1 MPKVSVSDAELF
13 YERHGARG
21 DPAVL
26 VHGSWVDH
34 HSWDA
39 VAAPFG
45 RSLEVLVYDRRGHG
59 ESSGALRRRPV
70 RDDAADLAA
79 LLEAIDLYPVHVVAH
94 SYGGAVAF
102 RLAADRPEMV
112 RSLVLHE
119 PSFVDLLGDD
129 PATAVEAERLT
140 SGIRRIQA
148 LVRAG
153 ELEEAARE
161 FVEGF
166 ASGEGSWERL
176 RPDLRAGL
184 VRHALRWCEEFDDP
198 EATSPSRDALGDLLV
213 PVLLT
218 SGQLSP
224 PFLRRINEALSGRLR
239 NVTLRV
245 LPDVGHVPHVTR
257 PFQYVGLVTDFLL
270 ERNVPPA

>member
-1 MPKVSVSDAELF
+1 MPTVSTPAAELF
-13 YERHGARG
+13 YERHGTRG

-45 RSLEVLVYDRRGHG
+45 KSLELLVYDRRGHG
-59 ESSGALRRRPV
+59 ESSGPVRRRPV

-112 RSLVLHE
+112 RSLVVHE
-119 PSFVDLLGDD
+119 PSFVGLLADD
-129 PATAVEAERLT
+129 PATAVESERLK
-140 SGIRRIQA
+140 SRILELQA

-153 ELEEAARE
+153 NVEEAARG
-161 FVEGF
+161 FYEGF
-166 ASGEGSWERL
+166 GNGEGGWERL
-176 RPDLRAGL
+176 RPDLRTGF
-184 VRHALRWCEEFDDP
+184 VRYAVRWCEEFDDP
-198 EATSPSRDALGDLLV
+198 EATSPARDALGDLLV

-218 SGQLSP
+218 SGQLSS
-224 PFLRRINEALSGRLR
+224 PFARRVNQALGGRLR
-239 NVTLRV
+239 NVTLRA

-270 ERNVPPA
+270 ERDVPPT